1 MALDR
6 SNRYPGRFENPTTA
20 SPQGAFKNR
29 TSPTAQDGSY
39 FEADWANDWDGFF
52 ARILNVAGV
61 TPNGV
66 IDTGAASQLYDALMA
81 ATPGRLLGVR
91 VISTSS
97 VYTKT
102 PGTRMAIVEMVGGGG
117 AGGSP
122 AQNASG
128 FTSGSSGGN
137 GGSYAK
143 FHVDLSNVST
153 VNCSIGAGGIATAQ
167 SVGGNGGSTSFG
179 SYCTVKG
186 GAGGLL
192 RPSESEPNR
201 LYQPANNV
209 GTYGTSSGVSLIST
223 NTGGLGGDV
232 VMLALGARGGAGGAS
247 TLGSQI
253 FGIGTDVP
261 GYAAVSPGGGGSG
274 TIATHAS
281 FGTNILG
288 GNGAPGR
295 IVIYEYS

>member
-20 SPQGAFKNR
+20 SPQGAFRNR
-29 TSPTAQDGSY
+29 TSPTSQDGSY

-66 IDTGAASQLYDALMA
+66 IDTGSASQLYDALMT

-91 VISTSS
+91 VISTNS

-102 PGTRMAIVEMVGGGG
+102 PGTKSAIVEMVGGGG

-122 AQNASG
+122 EQNASG

-143 FHVDLSNVST
+143 FRIDLSNIST
-153 VNCSIGAGGIATAQ
+153 VNCSIGAGGVATAQ
-167 SVGGNGGSTSFG
+167 APGGAGGSTSFG
-179 SYCTVKG
+179 SYCTVEG

-192 RPSESEPNR
+192 LSSDSTLNR
-201 LYQPANNV
+201 LFYTPPNT

-223 NTGGLGGDV
+223 NTGGLGGDAII
-232 VMLALGARGGAGGAS
+232 LTTGAHAGAGGQS

-253 FGIGTDVP
+253 FGPGFDVQ
-261 GYAAVSPGGGGSG
+261 GSAAVSPGGGGSG
-274 TIATHAS
+274 AVATHAS
-281 FGTNILG
+281 FGTNLLG
-288 GNGAPGR
+288 GNGAPGL
-295 IVIYEYS
+295 IIIYEYS

>member
-29 TSPTAQDGSY
+29 TSPTSQDGSY

-66 IDTGAASQLYDALMA
+66 IDTGSASQLYDALMT

-91 VISTSS
+91 VISTNS

-102 PGTRMAIVEMVGGGG
+102 PNTRSAIVEMVGGGG

-128 FTSGSSGGN
+128 FTSGSGGGN

-143 FHVDLSNVST
+143 FRIDLSNVST
-153 VNCSIGAGGIATAQ
+153 VNCSIGAGGTATGQ
-167 SVGGNGGSTSFG
+167 TPGGNGGSTSFG
-179 SYCTVKG
+179 SYCSVNG
-186 GAGGLL
+186 GSGGLL
-192 RPSESEPNR
+192 LASASTVNRIYGAPPNT
-201 LYQPANNV
+201 
-209 GTYGTSSGVSLIST
+209 GIYGTSTGVSLIST
-223 NTGGLGGDV
+223 NTGGLGGDAII
-232 VMLALGARGGAGGAS
+232 LTSGARAGAGGQS

-253 FGIGTDVP
+253 FGPGLDVA
-261 GYAAVSPGGGGSG
+261 GNAALSPGGGGSG
-274 TIATHAS
+274 CVASNAS
-281 FGTNILG
+281 FGTNLLG
-288 GNGAPGR
+288 GNGAPGL
-295 IVIYEYS
+295 IIIYEYS

>member
-6 SNRYPGRFENPTTA
+6 SNRYPGRFENPTTV

-29 TSPTAQDGSY
+29 TSPTAEDGSY

-52 ARILNVAGV
+52 ARILNIAGV

-66 IDTGAASQLYDALMA
+66 IDTGSTSQLYDALMA

-91 VISTSS
+91 VISTNSL
-97 VYTKT
+97 YTKT
-102 PGTRMAIVEMVGGGG
+102 PNTKSAIVEMVGGGG

-143 FHVDLSNVST
+143 FRVDLSNVST

-192 RPSESEPNR
+192 LPSSSTLNR
-201 LYQPANNV
+201 LGVPASNN

-223 NTGGLGGDV
+223 NTGGLGGDAIF
-232 VMLALGARGGAGGAS
+232 LELGAHGGAGGQS
-247 TLGSQI
+247 TLGNQV
-253 FGIGTDVP
+253 FGTGADSH
-261 GYAAVSPGGGGSG
+261 GNAAVSPGSGGSG
-274 TIATHAS
+274 CVATNAS
-281 FGTNILG
+281 FGTNLLG
-288 GNGAPGR
+288 GNGAPGL

>member
-66 IDTGAASQLYDALMA
+66 IDTGSASQLYDALMA

-97 VYTKT
+97 LYTKT
-102 PGTRMAIVEMVGGGG
+102 PGTRTAIVEMVGGGG

-122 AQNASG
+122 EQNASG

-143 FHVDLSNVST
+143 FRVDLSNVST
-153 VNCSIGAGGIATAQ
+153 VSCSIGAGGIATAQ
-167 SVGGNGGSTSFG
+167 APGGNGGSTSFG

-192 RPSESEPNR
+192 LSSASTLNR
-201 LYQPANNV
+201 LYRPESNA

-223 NTGGLGGDV
+223 NTGGLGGDAII
-232 VMLALGARGGAGGAS
+232 LETGARGGVGGQS
-247 TLGSQI
+247 TLGGQI
-253 FGIGTDVP
+253 FGP
-261 GYAAVSPGGGGSG
+261 GFDLQGNAAVSPGGGGSG
-274 TIATHAS
+274 CVASNAS
-281 FGTNILG
+281 FGTNLLG
-288 GNGAPGR
+288 GNGAPGLI
-295 IVIYEYS
+295 IVYEYS